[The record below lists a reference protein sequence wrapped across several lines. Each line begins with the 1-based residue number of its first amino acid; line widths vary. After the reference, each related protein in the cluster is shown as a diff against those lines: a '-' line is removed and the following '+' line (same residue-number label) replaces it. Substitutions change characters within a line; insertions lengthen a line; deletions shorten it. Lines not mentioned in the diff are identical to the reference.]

1 MKWGLAPSFF
11 FRKGSGEM
19 NLQDV
24 SLLRP
29 TLFRGLIAVGAVVA
43 LALSLNGNVSAA
55 LDGRKDHRG
64 SVEVADVKNFGKVND
79 HIYRGGQPDE
89 DEYKKLAAIG
99 IKTIIDLREHPEG
112 YARRLAENAGMQYI
126 NIGLN
131 DKRPPTEAES
141 NRFLQLV
148 NDENNWPV
156 YVHCAG
162 GRHRTGVLLAV
173 YRMEVDGWDA
183 RRAYEEMKDYK
194 FYSRFGHGD
203 LKDYVF
209 EYYDKMRVRRAALLT
224 PEVKAKQANGD
235 GQDN

>member
-1 MKWGLAPSFF
+1 MKLQYIPL
-11 FRKGSGEM
+11 FRS
-19 NLQDV
+19 DI
-24 SLLRP
+24 
-29 TLFRGLIAVGAVVA
+29 FRGLVAMAAAAA
-43 LALSLNGNVSAA
+43 LALSLCDNVSVAF
-55 LDGRKDHRG
+55 DGKKDKRG
-64 SVEVADVKNFGKVND
+64 VVEGADLKNFGKVND

-89 DEYKKLAAIG
+89 SEYKKLAAIG
-99 IKTIIDLREHPEG
+99 VKTIIDLRERPEG
-112 YARRLAENAGMQYI
+112 YARRLAEGAGLQYI

-141 NRFLQLV
+141 NQFLQLV

-183 RRAYEEMKDYK
+183 RRAYEEMKEYK

-209 EYYDKMRVRRAALLT
+209 GYYDKMMAKRAALLIQAA
-224 PEVKAKQANGD
+224 KAKQAAPD